1 MNRTTQLPLPPAT
14 RAAQRRER
22 ARQAAAGWRRDARA
36 NGRPTAAKADAAIVE
51 AVSFLLQLRPTVRTV
66 DFGEVSQIA
75 ALALKAE
82 GYSKRLSMTVI
93 ADRVRAREHHHSLGF
108 VPNLRGVSDPQ
119 MVHPPL
125 GGRPWSDDD
134 FAALNRIVGRPG
146 NNTT

>member
-1 MNRTTQLPLPPAT
+1 V
-14 RAAQRRER
+14 
-22 ARQAAAGWRRDARA
+22 

-51 AVSFLLQLRPTVRTV
+51 ALSFLLQLRPTIREI

-82 GYSKRLSMTVI
+82 GYSKRMSMVVI

-108 VPNLRGVSDPQ
+108 IPNLRGVSDPR

-125 GGRPWSDDD
+125 AGRQWSDDD
-134 FAALNRIVGRPG
+134 FAALNRIVGQPVR
-146 NNTT
+146 NTA